1 MKIGELVVW
10 KECIR
15 GEQTDSFRE
24 TVGMLT
30 RILNVDVDGY
40 NILEIKTFQG
50 ETILAPGYECYSWS
64 CPTNPGCHCGA
75 CHP

>member
-1 MKIGELVVW
+1 MKIGELGVW

-15 GEQTDSFRE
+15 GEQTDSFKE

-50 ETILAPGYECYSWS
+50 ETILAPGHECYSWS